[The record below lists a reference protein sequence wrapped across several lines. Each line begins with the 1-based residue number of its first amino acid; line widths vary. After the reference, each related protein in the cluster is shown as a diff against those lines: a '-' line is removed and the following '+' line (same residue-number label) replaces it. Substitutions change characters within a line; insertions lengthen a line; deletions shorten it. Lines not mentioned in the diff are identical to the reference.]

1 MSNITKLTIKQLLS
15 EDSYRIPIYQRNYD
29 WSEKQVLQLV
39 EDIAD
44 YAIGSAASLN
54 HNYYLGTIVVYPRT
68 EGSKTYYETV
78 DGQQRLMTLTIL
90 LNVLKQKNVKDK
102 NNWKWY
108 HRPNLEFEHRD
119 RDNEAIRLMDEGKL
133 MDAYENTT
141 NIRALYRMIE
151 KAVDR
156 LTKCE
161 KFLEFFLE
169 KVLVIRVPI
178 PKGTN
183 LNHYF
188 EIMNSRGEQLEKHEI
203 LKANLMNMLNKNN
216 DENNND
222 ERWLFNEIWEACS
235 NMNKYV
241 QMNLRVK
248 LREII
253 FTESWDAYQDNDFD
267 KLLSLINEQ
276 EKAQEK
282 AEKQSENQS
291 EDPGP
296 TERSIMQLFDD
307 AQKHVDYPLPNDEDD
322 QKGDGQERFGSVIG
336 FPNFLLHVLKIMYH
350 NETNKDTG
358 VDNEIKLDDKRL
370 IEIFDTVIDSKK
382 DKSERYEFAKKFI
395 IALLKL
401 RYLFDRYIIKREH
414 VNNRENWSVKRL
426 NKSNSNANY
435 DNTFSDVNNT
445 EDGHSKEIRMLEA
458 MFHVSAPTQIYKNWL
473 NATLNYVYTNNQI
486 NAESLHDML
495 YQLACTYM
503 LDRYL
508 CYEPVE
514 FETIIYNNRCK
525 AQNHIIL
532 WENIDRG
539 CSVENFVFNFY
550 DYIIWKEGS
559 NNYQDFEFT
568 YRTSV
573 EHFYPQHPMEGNQP
587 LIKDV
592 LDMFGNL
599 CLISN
604 SMNSKFNNNMP
615 KAKVANFANDKSVK
629 TLSIK
634 LLEMMKKTDNGQWGE
649 KEIKDFGSKAKEKF
663 LKLLREAE
671 PDVVVA
677 GLIAVEASAVGSK
690 EPERLCGPLRG
701 V

>member
-1 MSNITKLTIKQLLS
+1 MCNITKLTIKQLLS
-15 EDSYRIPIYQRNYD
+15 KDSYRIPIYQRNYD
-29 WSEKQVLQLV
+29 WGEKQVLQLI

-44 YAIGSAASLN
+44 YANDTAKSN
-54 HNYYLGTIVVYPRT
+54 HKYYLGTIVVYPRT

-78 DGQQRLMTLTIL
+78 DGQQRLMTLTIM
-90 LNVLKQKNVKDK
+90 LNVLKQKKVKDGK
-102 NNWKWY
+102 NDWKWY
-108 HRPNLEFEHRD
+108 LGPNVEFEHRE
-119 RDNEAIRLMDEGKL
+119 RDNEAIRLMAEEKL

-141 NIRALYRMIE
+141 NIRAVYRMID

-156 LTKCE
+156 LTDCE
-161 KFLEFFLE
+161 NFLKFFLE

-203 LKANLMNMLNKNN
+203 LKANLMNLLNKNN
-216 DENNND
+216 DENNDD

-241 QMNLRVK
+241 QMNMMIK

-253 FTESWDAYQDNDFD
+253 FTESWDDYQDNDFER
-267 KLLSLINEQ
+267 LLSSFNEQ
-276 EKAQEK
+276 KE
-282 AEKQSENQS
+282 AEVQSENQ
-291 EDPGP
+291 GP
-296 TERSIMQLFDD
+296 TKHSIEKLFDD
-307 AQKHVDYPLPNDEDD
+307 AKKHVDYPQPNDQND
-322 QKGDGQERFGSVIG
+322 QSGDGQDRFGTVIG

-350 NETNKDTG
+350 NETNKNEN

-370 IEIFDTVIDSKK
+370 IEIFNTVIDSYTGECEKCG
-382 DKSERYEFAKKFI
+382 FAKKFI

-401 RYLFDRYIIKREH
+401 RYLYDRYIIKREH
-414 VNNRENWSVKRL
+414 VGDRENWSVKKL
-426 NKSNSNANY
+426 KKSNNNTY
-435 DNTFSDVNNT
+435 YVNTFGEDNDT
-445 EDGHSKEIRMLEA
+445 EDDYSKSIRMLEA
-458 MFHVSAPTQIYKNWL
+458 MFHVSAPTQIYKHWL

-486 NAESLHDML
+486 NAVSLHNML

-514 FETIIYNNRCK
+514 FETIIYNNSCK

-550 DYIIWKEGS
+550 DYIIWKESS
-559 NNYQDFEFT
+559 NDYQDFEFT

-587 LIKDV
+587 LIQDV

-649 KEIKDFGSKAKEKF
+649 AEIKDFASKAKEKF

-677 GLIAVEASAVGSK
+677 GLVAV
-690 EPERLCGPLRG
+690 
-701 V
+701 